1 LVLFLF
7 CSLTLSAQVK
17 RDKFLEKNAG
27 NHKITYQKITDM
39 DKDITTY
46 VVYLTFQNEKY
57 KSITDIKLVGLYNV
71 SDIEQC
77 KKDMKT
83 AFKQMFSVDKVNM
96 DWMLSKI

>member
-1 LVLFLF
+1 MVLFLL
-7 CSLTLSAQVK
+7 CSLTFSVHVK

-27 NHKITYQKITDM
+27 NLKITYQKITVM

-57 KSITDIKLVGLYNV
+57 KSITDIKFIGLYNV
-71 SDIEQC
+71 ADIEQC

-83 AFKQMFSVDKVNM
+83 AFKQMFSVDKLNM
-96 DWMLSKI
+96 DWMR